1 MQGAIVRVF
10 VGVAAAILNH
20 PLLFHQEMTTL
31 PEQDDEEQQDPGSK
45 DGYDWHFWSAI
56 SLVIFSIEVCR
67 QDLADMETT
76 TLMMRMGLLRV
87 DPSADMEVGSLGV
100 GSIFESWRVSK
111 PLMWVLIVLFTPPE
125 AYFFQLWCRPT
136 SDNEDGCLCGSANL
150 GENMLCLLHGKNEK
164 PIADHIL
171 YDLCSKN
178 TPSMARDQVM
188 TWFLISLTKA
198 WGQTFHKYEFEYT
211 SDQIKCYWALIRETT
226 KRPKITLKELQ
237 SSTAEI
243 GISVHWTT
251 LSCTL
256 HRAGLYRRV
265 SRKKPLLKEKNKQT
279 HLVLAKRH
287 VGESPNIWKKVLW
300 SDENKIELF
309 GHQGK
314 RYVWCKPNPSHHPGN
329 TKQGGGS
336 IMLWGWFSS
345 AGTGKLV
352 RIEGMMDGAKYR
364 EILEGNLFQSS
375 EI

>member
-67 QDLADMETT
+67 QDLDGFVEGGSISSK
-76 TLMMRMGLLRV
+76 TLMIDMG
-87 DPSADMEVGSLGV
+87 
-100 GSIFESWRVSK
+100 
-111 PLMWVLIVLFTPPE
+111 VLISFCE
-125 AYFFQLWCRPT
+125 RSIHT
-136 SDNEDGCLCGSANL
+136 SAHENWRLQEFNEDGCLCGSANL

-211 SDQIKCYWALIRETT
+211 SDQIKCYWSHTHVIN
-226 KRPKITLKELQ
+226 
-237 SSTAEI
+237 
-243 GISVHWTT
+243 
-251 LSCTL
+251 
-256 HRAGLYRRV
+256 
-265 SRKKPLLKEKNKQT
+265 LLKWPMISS
-279 HLVLAKRH
+279 LY
-287 VGESPNIWKKVLW
+287 VG
-300 SDENKIELF
+300 
-309 GHQGK
+309 
-314 RYVWCKPNPSHHPGN
+314 
-329 TKQGGGS
+329 
-336 IMLWGWFSS
+336 SS
-345 AGTGKLV
+345 L
-352 RIEGMMDGAKYR
+352 
-364 EILEGNLFQSS
+364 S
-375 EI
+375 EVVKAV